1 MEEMVDRI
9 TNTIQES
16 ALATAGRHR
25 EQKNEKLKSKTK
37 TLLKRRR
44 EMIDKGTPRTS
55 IEYAEICKTIRK
67 LVRDDIREYIFIS
80 YKNCVLFYCIFNV
93 SLCATDFE
101 NFPACC
107 VFIIR
112 RNIVVYCKYC
122 FKDCC
127 IFTVSS
133 CCN

>member
-67 LVRDDIREYIFIS
+67 LVRDDIREY
-80 YKNCVLFYCIFNV
+80 N
-93 SLCATDFE
+93 T
-101 NFPACC
+101 
-107 VFIIR
+107 IR
-112 RNIVVYCKYC
+112 VKKAVETGKGPEESHQQR
-122 FKDCC
+122 
-127 IFTVSS
+127 TM
-133 CCN
+133 